1 MSKYLDSLIAEGEH
15 QTQDFKFE
23 ISDSRK
29 IARTLAAFANTD
41 GGRLLV
47 GVKDNGN
54 IAGVASDEEYYMVEA
69 AAKIYCKPAVEFETR
84 IWKKEGKTVLEV
96 IVSKSERK
104 PHKAPFHTGDYKV
117 FVRVN
122 DKNILANGILL
133 KVWARQKK
141 NQGTLLKYTETE
153 SKLLEYLNN
162 HEIITFSGFQ
172 RIIGVKR
179 KAAETTL
186 INLVAM
192 NVLEME
198 LSEKQCFY
206 KLKQ

>member
-1 MSKYLDSLIAEGEH
+1 MLFRS
-15 QTQDFKFE
+15 
-23 ISDSRK
+23 
-29 IARTLAAFANTD
+29 
-41 GGRLLV
+41 
-47 GVKDNGN
+47 VKDNGN

-162 HEIITFSGFQ
+162 HETITFSGFQ

-179 KAAETTL
+179 KVAETTL

>member
-1 MSKYLDSLIAEGEH
+1 M
-15 QTQDFKFE
+15 
-23 ISDSRK
+23 
-29 IARTLAAFANTD
+29 
-41 GGRLLV
+41 
-47 GVKDNGN
+47 
-54 IAGVASDEEYYMVEA
+54 
-69 AAKIYCKPAVEFETR
+69 
-84 IWKKEGKTVLEV
+84 
-96 IVSKSERK
+96 
-104 PHKAPFHTGDYKV
+104 
-117 FVRVN
+117 RVN

-162 HEIITFSGFQ
+162 HETITFSGFQ